1 MSHPTS
7 NHHHHCTPVH
17 QAVFVLTFNASHW
30 NEAHIPPLTE
40 TAGTTLCGSPDSPF
54 GVLGVYHSKSLAER
68 VGEDWAGR
76 QLDNFL
82 DDCNPALETE
92 EERQEARSHWC
103 AGVDP
108 RDDGVWQYSICGE
121 QCDELVVEVSERRVV
136 GRVKGCEDGEEDED
150 DDDDDDDNDD
160 DDEEGGEEE
169 GQEGEE
175 EKEGG
180 GGGG

>member
-1 MSHPTS
+1 MSNQANMSHPTF
-7 NHHHHCTPVH
+7 NHHHHHCTPVH
-17 QAVFVLTFNASHW
+17 QTVCVLTFNASHW

-108 RDDGVWQYSICGE
+108 RDDGVWQYSICDE

-136 GRVKGCEDGEEDED
+136 GRVEGCEDGEEDED
-150 DDDDDDDNDD
+150 DDADD
-160 DDEEGGEEE
+160 EGGEEE
-169 GQEGEE
+169 GQEGGE

-180 GGGG
+180 DGGG